1 MTEYESVFVLHPK
14 VDDAGIDHEI
24 EATKETIATGGGEV
38 IGVHKWGRRKLA
50 YPIKKVNEGYYVIL
64 RFNGE
69 AEILPELDRKY
80 KLNEQVI
87 RHLVVH
93 SPGGQWPPELKGR
106 ERRGPRRDG
115 PGGGRGHFDRDRDR
129 DRGDRDRGR
138 GDRDRDRG
146 DIRPPAAK
154 VDSAPA
160 APAAEAPAPAPAAP
174 PVQAPTVA
182 PEVKPES

>member
-1 MTEYESVFVLHPK
+1 MREYESVFVIHPK

-50 YPIKKVNEGYYVIL
+50 YPIQKVNDGYYVIM

-69 AEILPELDRKY
+69 AEMLPELDRKY
-80 KLNEQVI
+80 KLNEQVL
-87 RHLVVH
+87 RHLTVT

-115 PGGGRGHFDRDRDR
+115 PGGPRGHFDRDNDNDRDYDRGRGRDR
-129 DRGDRDRGR
+129 DRDFDRP
-138 GDRDRDRG
+138 
-146 DIRPPAAK
+146 RPRATESSVA
-154 VDSAPA
+154 SAG
-160 APAAEAPAPAPAAP
+160 
-174 PVQAPTVA
+174 A
-182 PEVKPES
+182 PEPKPES